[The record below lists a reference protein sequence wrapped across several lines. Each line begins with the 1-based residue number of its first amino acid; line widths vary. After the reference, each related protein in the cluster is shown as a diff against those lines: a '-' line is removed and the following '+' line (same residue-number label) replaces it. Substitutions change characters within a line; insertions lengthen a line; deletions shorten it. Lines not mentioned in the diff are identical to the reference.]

1 MIRAL
6 IVEDEATIRNGLAR
20 HVRWQELG
28 IEEVRTAESA
38 EKALSILPEYRPE
51 LVLSDIRMPGM
62 DGTHMGEVIRGR
74 LPNTQIIFISGYT
87 DKEYLQAAIA
97 IGVAGYVEKPV
108 DIEEL
113 TAIIKKAVQ
122 EIRWRR
128 HTDRAA
134 LHALITDPQ
143 AAESWQKTEGRDRKA
158 CFGHFVMFTIQAR
171 TKRIECF
178 DDMAA
183 ELTGKLSRQY
193 SYDLSQVLSDHVTTL
208 YYAVLVCRF
217 SPWTEEQVQ
226 EICRDLLGYAGRER
240 SWFVAASR
248 EWSGMDKVPEAYRES
263 VDAQKHLSYK
273 GWNSYALAE
282 EFFSETPERVP
293 ADHYAAFYQ
302 LLADNQEEKAKAYA
316 EEWYRELVRTHTRLS
331 LQSRSIFYEMDR
343 VVSKICL
350 RRGRDEQEFK
360 NRQCMDDAKTYEE
373 LCDYV
378 KRHIAFALEEDT
390 GVRTNCQIRAVCSY
404 IRENLGEKDLS
415 LNRLAEQVS
424 LSPAYLSSMFSKNM
438 NCTVGQYVT
447 ERRMEAARE
456 LLADPCCRL
465 YEVAEKV
472 GYEDPKYFS
481 KTFKKVVG
489 VSPKEYRESL

>member
-38 EKALSILPEYRPE
+38 EKALSMLAEYRPD

-108 DIEEL
+108 DIDEL
-113 TAIIKKAVQ
+113 TGIIKKAVQ

-134 LHALITDPQ
+134 LHTLITDPQ
-143 AAESWQKTEGRDRKA
+143 AAASWQRPDAKE
-158 CFGHFVMFTIQAR
+158 CFGHFVMVTIQAKTR
-171 TKRIECF
+171 RIENF
-178 DDMAA
+178 DDIAA
-183 ELTGKLSRQY
+183 ELAGKLSRQY

-208 YYAVLVCRF
+208 YYAVLVGRF
-217 SPWTEEQVQ
+217 SPWTEKQIQ
-226 EICRDLLGYAGRER
+226 EICEDLLSYAGKER

-248 EWSGMDKVPEAYRES
+248 EWSGMERVPEAYRES
-263 VDAQKHLSYK
+263 VDTQKHLSYK
-273 GWNSYALAE
+273 GWNGFALAGE
-282 EFFSETPERVP
+282 AFCEIPERVP
-293 ADHYAAFYQ
+293 SDHYAAFYQ
-302 LLADNQEEKAKAYA
+302 LLADGQKDEAKVYA
-316 EEWYRELVRTHTRLS
+316 EEWYRELVRTHTLLS

-343 VVSKICL
+343 VVSKVCL

-360 NRQCMDDAKTYEE
+360 GRPCMDESKSFEE

-378 KRHIAFALEEDT
+378 KRHIDFALEEDT
-390 GVRTNCQIRAVCSY
+390 GVRTNCQIRAVCEY
-404 IRENLGEKDLS
+404 IRENLGDKDLS

-424 LSPAYLSSMFSKNM
+424 LSPAYLSAMFSKNM
-438 NCTVGQYVT
+438 SCTVGQYIT

-456 LLADPCCRL
+456 LLENPCCRL
-465 YEVAEKV
+465 YEVAAKV

>member
-28 IEEVRTAESA
+28 IGEVRTAETA
-38 EKALSILPEYRPE
+38 EKALSILPEYRPD

-108 DIEEL
+108 DIDEL
-113 TAIIKKAVQ
+113 SALIRKAVQ

-143 AAESWQKTEGRDRKA
+143 AAGSWQKPEEKA
-158 CFGHFVMFTIQAR
+158 CFGHFVMITIQAKAR
-171 TKRIECF
+171 RIDCF
-178 DDMAA
+178 DDIAA
-183 ELTGKLSRQY
+183 ELTGKLSSRY
-193 SYDLSQVLSDHVTTL
+193 SFDLARVLSDHVTTL
-208 YYAVLVCRF
+208 YYAILVCRF
-217 SPWTEEQVQ
+217 SPWTRDQLEELCSDV
-226 EICRDLLGYAGRER
+226 LAYAGDER

-248 EWSGMDKVPEAYRES
+248 EWNRMEDIPEAYRES
-263 VDAQKHLSYK
+263 VDTQKHLSYK
-273 GWNSYALAE
+273 GWNAYAL
-282 EFFSETPERVP
+282 SEDNCCETVENVP
-293 ADHYAAFYQ
+293 SDHFAAFYQ
-302 LLADNQEEKAKAYA
+302 LLADGRGDEAKSYA
-316 EEWYRELVRTHTRLS
+316 DQWRRELVGRHTLFT
-331 LQSRSIFYEMDR
+331 LPGRSIFYEMDR
-343 VVSKICL
+343 VVSKLCL

-360 NRQCMDDAKTYEE
+360 SRRCIDESKTYEE

-378 KRHIAFALEEDT
+378 QQHIDFAMEEDT
-390 GVRTNCQIRAVCSY
+390 GVRSTCQIRAVCEY
-404 IRENLGEKDLS
+404 IRDNLGEKDLS

-424 LSPAYLSSMFSKNM
+424 LSPAYLSSLFSKNM
-438 NCTVGQYVT
+438 NCTVSQYVT
-447 ERRMEAARE
+447 ERRMESAKD
-456 LLADPCCRL
+456 LLADPGCRL

-489 VSPKEYRESL
+489 VTPREYRESL